1 MTWSRVAGRLAA
13 ALALLALCAGAAS
26 ADPKE
31 PKKEGRGKPIQ
42 MRMMVT
48 RLSNEGRGV
57 DPKARELESKL
68 SSQGIRYDSAEVLQ
82 KKRLK
87 LGVDEVRTIDLPNG
101 RKARVRPL
109 HQDDEGGVLMA
120 VDVEGSSKADVR
132 AKKNHTVIFSAGP
145 YRDGKLVFSLE
156 PVEPQD

>member
-1 MTWSRVAGRLAA
+1 MTWSRVAGTLAA
-13 ALALLALCAGAAS
+13 ALALLALAGAAAS
-26 ADPKE
+26 ADPQK
-31 PKKEGRGKPIQ
+31 PKKEGKGKAIQ

-48 RLSNEGRGV
+48 RLSNDGRGV
-57 DPKARELESKL
+57 DPGAKDLEHKL

-87 LGVDEVRTIDLPNG
+87 LGVDEVGTIDLPNG

-109 HQDDEGGVLMA
+109 HQGADGVLMA

-132 AKKNHTVIFSAGP
+132 AKPNHTVIFSAGP
-145 YRDGKLVFSLE
+145 YEDGKLILSLE
-156 PVEPQD
+156 PVE